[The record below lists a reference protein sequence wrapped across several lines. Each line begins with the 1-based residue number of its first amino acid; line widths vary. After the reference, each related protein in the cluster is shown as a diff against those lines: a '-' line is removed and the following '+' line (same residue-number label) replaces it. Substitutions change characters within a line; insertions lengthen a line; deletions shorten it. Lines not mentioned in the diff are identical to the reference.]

1 MGSFIF
7 ISLGAVIGIAIGT
20 LDLSAKDWQIWVII
34 GCMIVSYIC
43 GGI

>member
-7 ISLGAVIGIAIGT
+7 ISLGAVIGVTFAL
-20 LDLSAKDWQIWVII
+20 LDLSAKDWQVWVII
-34 GCMIVSYIC
+34 GCMIGSYIS